1 MSTLEKNLYKNLK
14 VNAQQRTYEN
24 PIAQRAYR
32 GISTT
37 DPNKKDFKVYDLDLI
52 RQDILNHF
60 HIRLGEK
67 LENPAFG
74 TIIWDVLYEP
84 FTDVIRDAI
93 VRNVTEII
101 NYDPRVK
108 VDRVVVDT
116 FESGIQVQCEITYLD
131 YSISEYI
138 QLEFDRDN
146 GLI

>member
-14 VNAQQRTYEN
+14 VNTQQKTYEN

-93 VRNVTEII
+93 IRNVTDII
-101 NYDPRVK
+101 NYDPRVRVDK
-108 VDRVVVDT
+108 VTVDT